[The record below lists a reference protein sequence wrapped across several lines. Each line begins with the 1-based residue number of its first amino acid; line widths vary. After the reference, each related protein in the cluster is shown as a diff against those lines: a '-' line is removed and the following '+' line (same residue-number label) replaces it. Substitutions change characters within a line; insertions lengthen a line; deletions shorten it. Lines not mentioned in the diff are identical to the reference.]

1 VAGEECTVEL
11 GKEGVNRTRAINV
24 MAAKSRHAMILQGD
38 NRFRFRKMFSG
49 LMAVLVGVCTVFGV
63 AILWI
68 ILGYVLVRGLPALD
82 LAFFTERPLPYGE
95 VGGGVAPAILGS
107 LYLIIIACAIGLPLA
122 VLTAIY
128 LSEYA
133 HGKFG
138 DAVRFVIDLLAG
150 LPSIVVGVFVWT
162 LIVIN
167 IGSFSGLAGAVALAI
182 IMIPIVAR
190 TVEAILNLVPNS
202 MREASLAL
210 GVPAWKTIIRVVLPA
225 AKSGIITGVVLA
237 MARAGGETA
246 PLLMTTLGNS
256 FFNFDLM
263 QPMAAL
269 PVQIYN
275 YAVAPYADWH
285 AKAWGSALVLI
296 ALIGVLSLLTR
307 WAVRS
312 QKLGES

>member
-1 VAGEECTVEL
+1 MREEQVVEISGETRPRTFAGD
-11 GKEGVNRTRAINV
+11 RTTG
-24 MAAKSRHAMILQGD
+24 KSRHALILQGD
-38 NRFRFRKMFSG
+38 TRFRFRKAISG
-49 LMAVLVGVCTVFGV
+49 LMAAIVAACTVFGV

-82 LAFFTERPLPYGE
+82 LAFFTERPMPYGE

-107 LYLIIIACAIGLPLA
+107 LYLIAVACAIGLPLA
-122 VLTAIY
+122 VMTAIY

-133 HGKFG
+133 HGRFG

-167 IGSFSGLAGAVALAI
+167 TGSFSGLAGAVALAI

-210 GVPAWKTIIRVVLPA
+210 GVPTWKTIIRVVLPA

-246 PLLMTTLGNS
+246 PLLMTTLGNQ

-285 AKAWGSALVLI
+285 TKAWGSALVLI
-296 ALIGVLSLLTR
+296 TLIGLLSLLTR

>member
-1 VAGEECTVEL
+1 MELSEETL
-11 GKEGVNRTRAINV
+11 AKQPTTRTAAI
-24 MAAKSRHAMILQGD
+24 ASRQAMLLNGD
-38 NRFRFRKMFSG
+38 SRYRFRKVFSWI
-49 LMAVLVGVCTVFGV
+49 MATLVGACTVFGV

-68 ILGYVLVRGLPALD
+68 ILGYVIVRGFPALD

-107 LYLIIIACAIGLPLA
+107 LYLIVVACVIGLPLA

-128 LSEYA
+128 LAEYA
-133 HGKFG
+133 HGRFG
-138 DAVRFVIDLLAG
+138 DAVRFVIDVLAG

-167 IGSFSGLAGAVALAI
+167 TGSFSGIAGAVALAI

-190 TVEAILNLVPNS
+190 TVESILNLVPNS

-210 GVPAWKTIIRVVLPA
+210 GVPTWRTILRVVLPA

-246 PLLMTTLGNS
+246 PLLLTTLGNQ
-256 FFNFDLM
+256 FFNFDLS
-263 QPMAAL
+263 QPIAAL

-285 AKAWGSALVLI
+285 TKAWGSALILI
-296 ALIGVLSLLTR
+296 ALIGILSLLTR

-312 QKLGES
+312 QKLQ

>member
-1 VAGEECTVEL
+1 MEIGTETSGRVTG
-11 GKEGVNRTRAINV
+11 
-24 MAAKSRHAMILQGD
+24 AAASEQIRSRRGLLLQGD
-38 NRFRFRKMFSG
+38 TRYRVRKSFSTV
-49 LMAVLVGVCTVFGV
+49 MAVLVGACTAFGV

-68 ILGYVLVRGLPALD
+68 ILGYVMVRGLPAMNI
-82 LAFFTERPLPYGE
+82 AFFTDRPMPFGE
-95 VGGGVAPAILGS
+95 PGGGVAPAILGS
-107 LYLIIIACAIGLPLA
+107 LYLILVACVIGLPLA
-122 VLTAIY
+122 VLSAIY

-138 DAVRFVIDLLAG
+138 DIVRFVIDLLAG
-150 LPSIVVGVFVWT
+150 LPSIVVGVFVWI

-167 IGSFSGLAGAVALAI
+167 TGSFSGLAGAVALAI

-210 GVPAWKTIIRVVLPA
+210 GVPTWKTILRVVLPA

-246 PLLMTTLGNS
+246 PLLMTTLGNR

-275 YAVAPYADWH
+275 YAVAPYAEWH
-285 AKAWGSALVLI
+285 TMAWGSALVLI
-296 ALIGVLSLLTR
+296 VLIGILSLLTR
-307 WAVRS
+307 WAVRG

>member
-1 VAGEECTVEL
+1 MQSGNETAAQLATP
-11 GKEGVNRTRAINV
+11 KASPGV
-24 MAAKSRHAMILQGD
+24 SRHAVLLQGD
-38 NRFRFRKMFSG
+38 SRYRLRKAFSG
-49 LMAVLVGVCTVFGV
+49 IMAAAVAACTVFGV
-63 AILWI
+63 TILWI

-82 LAFFTERPLPYGE
+82 LAFFTERPMPYGE

-107 LYLIIIACAIGLPLA
+107 LYLIAVACIIGLPLA
-122 VLTAIY
+122 VLAAIY
-128 LSEYA
+128 LSEYS
-133 HGKFG
+133 HGRFG
-138 DAVRFVIDLLAG
+138 DTVRFVIDLLAG

-167 IGSFSGLAGAVALAI
+167 TGSFSGLAGAVALAI

-210 GVPAWKTIIRVVLPA
+210 GVPMWKTILRVVLPA

-285 AKAWGSALVLI
+285 TKAWGSALVLI
-296 ALIGVLSLLTR
+296 ALIGALSLLTR
-307 WAVRS
+307 WAVRG

>member
-1 VAGEECTVEL
+1 MQSSNESAVKLSTRESGAGV
-11 GKEGVNRTRAINV
+11 
-24 MAAKSRHAMILQGD
+24 SRHALMLRGD
-38 NRFRFRKMFSG
+38 TRYRFRKAVSG
-49 LMAVLVGVCTVFGV
+49 MMAALVAACTVFGV
-63 AILWI
+63 TILWI
-68 ILGYVLVRGLPALD
+68 ILGYVLVRGLPAMNI
-82 LAFFTERPLPYGE
+82 AFFTERPVPFGE

-107 LYLIIIACAIGLPLA
+107 LYLIAVACIIGLPLA

-133 HGKFG
+133 HGRFG

-167 IGSFSGLAGAVALAI
+167 TGSFSGLAGAVALAI

-190 TVEAILNLVPNS
+190 TVEAILHLVPNS

-210 GVPAWKTIIRVVLPA
+210 GVPTWKTIIRVVLPA

-285 AKAWGSALVLI
+285 TKAWGSALVLI
-296 ALIGVLSLLTR
+296 VLIGLLSLLTR